1 MLYAATKGFGVD
13 VTYDPVGTELQPVI
27 EMVRRIAAD
36 TTYTRI

>member
-13 VTYDPVGTELQPVI
+13 VTYDPAELQPVI